1 MEFGMKDRR
10 LACSPIVRRASVGM
24 LAALAVVSMAGCSK
38 VTGGVGGLGGLNETY
53 NSGYVPPPNAV
64 EQVPIGASRDQVQI
78 VLGSPSTTAE
88 YDGEV
93 YYYISQTRKRP
104 VAFMNRKVVDQK
116 ILAIYFNKK
125 NEVDR
130 VANYGIQDGKIF
142 DYVSQTTPTGGKDQ
156 GFLEQ
161 VLTGT
166 VGMGANPFGT

>member
-1 MEFGMKDRR
+1 MEFSMRDRR
-10 LACSPIVRRASVGM
+10 LAVSPFVRRAGVGM
-24 LAALAVVSMAGCSK
+24 LAAVAIVSLGACTKIANGA
-38 VTGGVGGLGGLNETY
+38 GGLGGINETY
-53 NSGYVPPPNAV
+53 QSGYVPPRNAI
-64 EQVPIGASRDQVQI
+64 EQVPIGASREQVQI

-116 ILAIYFNKK
+116 ILAVYFNKK
-125 NEVDR
+125 NEVSQ

-142 DYVSQTTPTGGKDQ
+142 DYVSQTTPTSGKDQ

-166 VGMGANPFGT
+166 VGMGANPFGG

>member
-1 MEFGMKDRR
+1 MEFSMRDRR
-10 LACSPIVRRASVGM
+10 LAVSPFVRRAGVGM
-24 LAALAVVSMAGCSK
+24 LAAVAIVSLGACTK
-38 VTGGVGGLGGLNETY
+38 ITNAAGGLGGINETY
-53 NSGYVPPPNAV
+53 QSGYVPPRNAI
-64 EQVPIGASRDQVQI
+64 EQVPIGASREQVQI

-116 ILAIYFNKK
+116 ILAVYFNKK
-125 NEVDR
+125 NEVSQ

-142 DYVSQTTPTGGKDQ
+142 DYVSQTTPTSGKDQ

-166 VGMGANPFGT
+166 VGMGANPFGG

>member
-1 MEFGMKDRR
+1 MEFSMRDRR
-10 LACSPIVRRASVGM
+10 LAVSPFVRRAGVGM
-24 LAALAVVSMAGCSK
+24 LAAVAIVSLGACTKITSGAS
-38 VTGGVGGLGGLNETY
+38 GLGGINETY
-53 NSGYVPPPNAV
+53 QSGYVPPRNAI
-64 EQVPIGASRDQVQI
+64 EQVPVGASREQVQI

-116 ILAIYFNKK
+116 ILAVYFNKK
-125 NEVDR
+125 NEVEK

-166 VGMGANPFGT
+166 VGMGANPFGG

>member
-1 MEFGMKDRR
+1 MRDRR
-10 LACSPIVRRASVGM
+10 LAVSPFVRRAGVGM
-24 LAALAVVSMAGCSK
+24 LAAVAIVSLGACTKITSGAS
-38 VTGGVGGLGGLNETY
+38 GLGGINETY
-53 NSGYVPPPNAV
+53 QSGYVPPRNAI
-64 EQVPIGASRDQVQI
+64 EQVPVGASREQVQI

-116 ILAIYFNKK
+116 ILAVYFNKK
-125 NEVDR
+125 GEVSQ

-142 DYVSQTTPTGGKDQ
+142 DYVSQTTPTSGKDQ

-166 VGMGANPFGT
+166 VGMGANPFGG

>member
-1 MEFGMKDRR
+1 MEFSMRDRR
-10 LACSPIVRRASVGM
+10 LAGSPFARRAGVAM
-24 LAALAVVSMAGCSK
+24 LAAVAVVSLGACTKIAG
-38 VTGGVGGLGGLNETY
+38 TGGLGGLNETY
-53 NSGYVPPPNAV
+53 QSGYVPPPNAV
-64 EQVPIGASRDQVQI
+64 EQVPVGASREQVQI

-116 ILAIYFNKK
+116 ILAVYFNKK
-125 NEVDR
+125 NEVDH

-142 DYVSQTTPTGGKDQ
+142 DYVSQTTPTSGKDQ

-166 VGMGANPFGT
+166 VGMGSNPFGT

>member
-1 MEFGMKDRR
+1 M
-10 LACSPIVRRASVGM
+10 
-24 LAALAVVSMAGCSK
+24 
-38 VTGGVGGLGGLNETY
+38 
-53 NSGYVPPPNAV
+53 
-64 EQVPIGASRDQVQI
+64 
-78 VLGSPSTTAE
+78 LGSPSTSAE

-116 ILAIYFNKK
+116 ILAVYFNKK
-125 NEVDR
+125 NEVEK

-166 VGMGANPFGT
+166 VGMGANPFGG